1 MKIHFLGAGSEVT
14 GSNYLVEAGGKK
26 IIVDCGVFHGPE
38 YESLNY
44 EPWAFD
50 PSQIDY
56 VIITHG
62 HLDHV
67 GRLPKL
73 VRDGFAGKVF
83 CTAGTR
89 DIAEPL
95 LLDSLHI
102 MSEDE
107 DVENRGKLF
116 EFEDLDKTLSL
127 IETVE
132 YQDETSL
139 GGDDSF
145 HFVDAG
151 HILGSASVVLTLEGK
166 KIVFS
171 GDLGNSPA
179 PILRDPVSPKEADYV
194 VMESTYGDRVHESGN
209 ERQEVLK
216 NIVLD
221 NIAKKGWLIIPTFAV
236 ERAQELLY
244 ELNLM
249 AESGAIPQ
257 IPIYLDSPLADKVT
271 QVFIKHPEYY
281 DDDMRALIE
290 AGDDPFYFKGLKFI
304 KSSNESRALNDK
316 PGPGVV
322 IAGSGMVTGG
332 RVRHHI
338 LHHMGD
344 ENSTLLFVGFQ
355 AQGTLGRLILGGKKK
370 IYFDNKTVTIRGEV
384 KSISSFSAHA
394 DRDGLMNWVDKIGGD
409 KKRVFMTHGEE
420 EVTRILAESVKEKFG
435 LDTYAPKLG
444 EIIEL

>member
-14 GSNYLVEAGGKK
+14 GSNYLIETTGKK
-26 IIVDCGVFHGPE
+26 IVVDCGVFHGSE
-38 YESLNY
+38 LEHLNY

-50 PSQIDY
+50 PATIDC

-62 HLDHV
+62 HLDHI

-73 VRDGFAGKVF
+73 VRDGFRGRIF
-83 CTAGTR
+83 CTAGTK
-89 DIAEPL
+89 DMMDPL
-95 LLDSLHI
+95 LRDSLHI

-116 EFEDLDKTLSL
+116 EADDLEKTLSL

-132 YQDETSL
+132 YENEFSL
-139 GGDDSF
+139 GDGASF
-145 HFVDAG
+145 RFVDAG
-151 HILGSASVVLTLEGK
+151 HILASASAILTLEGK

-171 GDLGNSPA
+171 GDLGNSPV
-179 PILRDPVSPKEADYV
+179 PILRDPVIPKEADYV
-194 VMESTYGDRVHESGN
+194 VMESTYGDRVHEGGE

-216 NIVLD
+216 NILLNVM
-221 NIAKKGWLIIPTFAV
+221 AKKGWLIVPTFAI

-244 ELNLM
+244 ELNLLID
-249 AESGAIPQ
+249 GALIPSVPVY
-257 IPIYLDSPLADKVT
+257 IDSPLADKIT

-281 DDDMRALIE
+281 DEEMERLIR
-290 AGDDPFYFKGLKFI
+290 AGDDPFYFKGLKFV
-304 KSSNESRALNDK
+304 KTANESKTLNDK
-316 PGPGVV
+316 SGPGVI

-344 ENSTLLFVGFQ
+344 KNSTLLFVGFQ
-355 AQGTLGRLILGGKKK
+355 APGTLGRLILDGKKR
-370 IYFDNKTVTIRGEV
+370 IYFENKSVTIHGEV

-394 DRDGLMNWVDKIGGD
+394 DRDALIDWVGKIGGS
-409 KKRVFMTHGEE
+409 KRKIFMTHGEAS
-420 EVTRILAESVKEKFG
+420 VAKLLAEAVKEKYG

-444 EIIEL
+444 EVLEL